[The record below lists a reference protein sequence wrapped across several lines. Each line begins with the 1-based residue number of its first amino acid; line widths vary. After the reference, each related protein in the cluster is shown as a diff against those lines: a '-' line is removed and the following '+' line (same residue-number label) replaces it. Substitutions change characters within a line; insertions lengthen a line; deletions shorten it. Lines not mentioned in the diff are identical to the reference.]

1 MKNGYGEWM
10 VSLVTILLLVGAISS
25 YSHLQEKQVEAA
37 YDRNIQGIP
46 KDISQQT
53 TEQKARISYAKY
65 LRDAGGLSDFTIEGI
80 KVLDE
85 KSLEY
90 ERVKRYSEGKTL
102 IYAWVQ
108 YSVRFHNVLYDEW
121 IYGNGSWDEKTNWV
135 KGKLACVEFEEI
147 DGEYFIHRQ
156 GTGW

>member
-25 YSHLQEKQVEAA
+25 YSHLQEKQV
-37 YDRNIQGIP
+37 
-46 KDISQQT
+46 
-53 TEQKARISYAKY
+53 KARISYAKY

>member
-46 KDISQQT
+46 KNISQQT

-65 LRDAGGLSDFTIEGI
+65 LRDAGGLSDFRVDGVSILKEKSEEEGFPCGHVRYSI
-80 KVLDE
+80 KMRNVFSERWINGNGNLDE
-85 KSLEY
+85 KSKW
-90 ERVKRYSEGKTL
+90 VNGK
-102 IYAWVQ
+102 V
-108 YSVRFHNVLYDEW
+108 
-121 IYGNGSWDEKTNWV
+121 
-135 KGKLACVEFEEI
+135 ACVEFEEK